1 MIEQYLADKSEFK
14 KQTILLVILI
24 IISVLGWLFLN
35 SYRLSITDQK
45 VKAYV
50 LSQQQATW
58 LNKFDYEENQEILK
72 NTLDLVPLKEVENVQ
87 RAQVEIFR
95 RHNLNLVNIQNGEL
109 KLKPKQAKKGT
120 AKEKQLD
127 YVQSSATVTGSWD
140 DLIAC
145 LNSFEKQNFVIITDC
160 KISTEKQSGL
170 ISAVMRYRVYYE

>member
-14 KQTILLVILI
+14 KKTLVLFILI
-24 IISVLGWLFLN
+24 ILSIIGWLFLN
-35 SYRLSITDQK
+35 SYRLYVTDQR

-50 LSQQQATW
+50 LSQQKAAW

-72 NTLDLVPLKEVENVQ
+72 NTIDLVPLQEVETVQ
-87 RAQVEIFR
+87 RAQVDIFR
-95 RHNLNLVNIQNGEL
+95 RHHLNLVNIQNGEL
-109 KLKPKQAKKGT
+109 KPKQARKGT

-145 LNSFEKQNFVIITDC
+145 LNSFEKQNFVVITDC
-160 KISTEKQSGL
+160 KISTERQSGL
-170 ISAVMRYRVYYE
+170 IRAVMRYRIYYE